1 MPRRWLLRIVAA
13 FIFASLAAA
22 GFLLWIGRDL
32 AAPAP
37 AKIGPP
43 PASYPAQSV
52 TLPGVGKAPVAGWL
66 LRAPGTSTARGS
78 VLLMHGIRSD
88 RQSMVG
94 RARFLSMLGYHTLCI
109 DLQAHGESAGE
120 HITMGHL
127 ESQNAAAAVAWL
139 QREFPGTPVAVIGSS
154 LGGVAALLARYEHP
168 PQAIVVEAVFADV
181 PTAVAN
187 RLEMRFGTWARPLHP
202 LLTLQAEWL
211 QGLNLAELSPVAAA
225 HRVPCPLLVI
235 HGAKDLHAQ
244 IGEGRAIYDHAPGP
258 KEFWEIPGAAHV
270 NLHRFATSEYESRV
284 ASFLSASLPQST
296 AP

>member
-1 MPRRWLLRIVAA
+1 MSRRWLLRIAGA

-43 PASYPAQSV
+43 PASYPAKNV
-52 TLPGVGKAPVAGWL
+52 TIPGEGNASVAGWM
-66 LRAPGTSTARGS
+66 LRAPDTTAARGS

-94 RARFLSMLGYHTLCI
+94 RARFLSKLGYHTLCI
-109 DLQAHGESAGE
+109 DLQAHGESAGD

-127 ESQNAAAAVAWL
+127 ESRNAAAAVAWL
-139 QREFPGTPVAVIGSS
+139 QQEFPSTPVAVIGSS

-211 QGLNLAELSPVAAA
+211 LGLNLEELNPVAAA
-225 HRVPCPLLVI
+225 QRVPCPLLVI
-235 HGAKDLHAQ
+235 HGARDQHAK
-244 IGEGRAIYDHAPGP
+244 IGEGRAIYDRAPGP

>member
-1 MPRRWLLRIVAA
+1 MSRRWFRRIAGVIAL
-13 FIFASLAAA
+13 ASIASA

-43 PASYPAQSV
+43 PASYPAESV
-52 TLPGVGKAPVAGWL
+52 TLPGGGKTHVAGWL
-66 LRAPGTSTARGS
+66 LRAPSTTAARGS

-94 RARFLSMLGYHTLCI
+94 RARFLSKLGYHTLCI
-109 DLQAHGESAGE
+109 DLQAHGESAGD

-139 QREFPGTPVAVIGSS
+139 QREFPSTPVAVIGSS
-154 LGGVAALLARYEHP
+154 LGGVAALLARYESP

-187 RLEMRFGTWARPLHP
+187 RLEMRFGPWARPLHP
-202 LLTLQAEWL
+202 LLTFQAVWL
-211 QGLNLAELSPVAAA
+211 LGLNLEELSPVAAA

-235 HGAKDLHAQ
+235 HGAGDLHAK
-244 IGEGRAIYDHAPGP
+244 IGEGRAIYDQAPGR

-284 ASFLSASLPQST
+284 AHFLSVSLPPSP